1 MGPAHL
7 WILVSGVGSGS
18 NLLWILR
25 GNYIYKSIL
34 KPDKNCRMFYVKVN
48 RRMVENLRYILFT
61 EHHAS
66 NKRNKISLRCFY
78 YVLLNEKREVHRMFY
93 F

>member
-7 WILVSGVGSGS
+7 WILVSVVGSGS

-66 NKRNKISLRCFY
+66 NKRNKISLWCFY